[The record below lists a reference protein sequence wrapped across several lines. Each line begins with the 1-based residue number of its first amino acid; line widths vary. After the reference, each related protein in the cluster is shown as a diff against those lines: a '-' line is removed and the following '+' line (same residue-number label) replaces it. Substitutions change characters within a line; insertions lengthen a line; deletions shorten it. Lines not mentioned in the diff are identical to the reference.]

1 MILKRQSLFP
11 LFILVCSIIYLIEA
25 IKLGR
30 PITAEGIRPSFVPMV
45 LGSLSSL
52 FSLLLTIKASGLTK
66 GAQTDAPP
74 PFRRARH
81 GRRETACLASRSD
94 HHCHFHL
101 HRTVFSDWLRPVIA
115 SLRLRSHDDFLRAES
130 MAPQTRDVGRNCRL
144 RIHRVR
150 ATLWR
155 SSAGSL
161 GLSHGLH
168 HSCRQQ
174 LWYAA

>member
-66 GAQTDAPP
+66 RAQTDAPP
-74 PFRRARH
+74 PS
-81 GRRETACLASRSD
+81 GE
-94 HHCHFHL
+94 
-101 HRTVFSDWLRPVIA
+101 
-115 SLRLRSHDDFLRAES
+115 
-130 MAPQTRDVGRNCRL
+130 
-144 RIHRVR
+144 R
-150 ATLWR
+150 ATDAAKPLVSPAVLTIIAISIYIALFSVMGYALSSLLFVFAVTTIFSERNRWLHKLVTSAAIVAFGYIVFEQLFGVRLPALW
-155 SSAGSL
+155 G
-161 GLSHGLH
+161 
-168 HSCRQQ
+168 
-174 LWYAA
+174 

>member
-66 GAQTDAPP
+66 GAQTDANPP
-74 PFRRARH
+74 S
-81 GRRETACLASRSD
+81 GE
-94 HHCHFHL
+94 
-101 HRTVFSDWLRPVIA
+101 
-115 SLRLRSHDDFLRAES
+115 
-130 MAPQTRDVGRNCRL
+130 
-144 RIHRVR
+144 R
-150 ATLWR
+150 ATDAAKPLVSPAVLTIIAISIYIALFSVIGYALSSLLFVFAVTTIFSERNRWLHKLVTSAAIVAFGYIVFEQLFGVRLPALW
-155 SSAGSL
+155 G
-161 GLSHGLH
+161 
-168 HSCRQQ
+168 
-174 LWYAA
+174 

>member
-1 MILKRQSLFP
+1 MILERQSLFP

-74 PFRRARH
+74 PS
-81 GRRETACLASRSD
+81 GE
-94 HHCHFHL
+94 
-101 HRTVFSDWLRPVIA
+101 
-115 SLRLRSHDDFLRAES
+115 
-130 MAPQTRDVGRNCRL
+130 
-144 RIHRVR
+144 R
-150 ATLWR
+150 ATDAAKPLVSPAVLTIIAISIYIALFSVMGYALSSLLFVFAVTTIFSERNRWLHKLVTSAAIVAFGYIVFEQLFGVRLPALW
-155 SSAGSL
+155 G
-161 GLSHGLH
+161 
-168 HSCRQQ
+168 
-174 LWYAA
+174 

>member
-66 GAQTDAPP
+66 GAQTDANPP
-74 PFRRARH
+74 S
-81 GRRETACLASRSD
+81 GE
-94 HHCHFHL
+94 
-101 HRTVFSDWLRPVIA
+101 
-115 SLRLRSHDDFLRAES
+115 
-130 MAPQTRDVGRNCRL
+130 
-144 RIHRVR
+144 R
-150 ATLWR
+150 ATGAAKPLVSPAVLTIIAISIYIALFSVIGYALSSLLFVFAVTTIFSERNRWLHKLVTSAAIVAFGYIVFEQLFGVRLPALW
-155 SSAGSL
+155 G
-161 GLSHGLH
+161 
-168 HSCRQQ
+168 
-174 LWYAA
+174 